1 MGPIIAYA
9 KRQYRPVVVTDDVA
23 SHYARLDPPPRVLTR
38 SDITFLTNDEN
49 SLDCP
54 VVVFGDLHHCWR
66 TYETFKAT
74 VYENYGENTL
84 LASVGDLFDKGG
96 STPADAVLTARK
108 LMEDQR
114 NGDLLIAAGN
124 HDAVLA
130 ARLARALANPDE
142 LSKNTQRTPRAIMA
156 EGVDFATEVMHWL
169 RDLPLFVHFDS
180 TVVVHAAWDPEL
192 AALAPT
198 SRQMTEMCLYGPRP
212 SDGRP
217 RFDEQG
223 HLTRVEWAGDY
234 KGNNTVVHGHYDYPR
249 PMVTGKVIG
258 IDTDCVKNGGLS
270 GYLVGADPQDPDSF
284 ITIAT
289 DPLDLRHEN
298 RE

>member
-9 KRQYRPVVVTDDVA
+9 RRQYRPVVVTDDVA
-23 SHYARLDPPPRVLTR
+23 AHYALLDPAPRVLAR
-38 SDITFLTNDEN
+38 GDITFLANSEN
-49 SLDCP
+49 SLNCP

-66 TYETFKAT
+66 TYEAFKAA
-74 VYENYGENTL
+74 VYERYGSNAL

-96 STPADAVLTARK
+96 STPSDAAVTARK
-108 LMEDQR
+108 LMADQR

-130 ARLARALANPDE
+130 ARLARALANPGD

-169 RDLPLFVHFDS
+169 RDLPLFVRLGS
-180 TVVVHAAWDPEL
+180 TVVVHAAWDPDL
-192 AALAPT
+192 AALAPA

-223 HLTRVEWAGDY
+223 HLTRVEWAAGY
-234 KGNNTVVHGHYDYPR
+234 KGADSVVHGHYDYPK
-249 PMVTGKVIG
+249 PLVTGKVIG

-270 GYLVGADPQDPDSF
+270 GYLVGSDPEDPNSFITMATDPQDIRP
-284 ITIAT
+284 
-289 DPLDLRHEN
+289 EN

>member
-1 MGPIIAYA
+1 MGPIIVYA

-23 SHYARLDPPPRVLTR
+23 SHYARLDPAPRVLTR

-169 RDLPLFVHFDS
+169 RDLPLFVRFDS